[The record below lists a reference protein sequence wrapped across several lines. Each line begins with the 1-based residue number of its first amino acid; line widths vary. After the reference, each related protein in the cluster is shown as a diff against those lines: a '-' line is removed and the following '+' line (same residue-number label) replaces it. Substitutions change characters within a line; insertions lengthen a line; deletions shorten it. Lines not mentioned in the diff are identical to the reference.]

1 MPSAAKLAREL
12 RRIGHRAADGLR
24 ALAEPA
30 RLRRH
35 DRHFGERVRLHPG
48 ALPDRGKVALCL
60 IFRPGGI
67 PASTLATC
75 RFLDTHGYAPFVVSN
90 ARLSGADLEALQATA
105 WQVATRP
112 NYGYDF
118 GGYRDGI
125 KMLAML
131 GVAPRRLLI
140 LNDSIWFPLSASS
153 GLLERMEAAGPLT
166 GPMFERKEGRRHE
179 GHFESYMLSLAGEV
193 VASPAFRGFWQ
204 GFVPS
209 DQRRIVLRRGEKA
222 LTRALA
228 AGGFEPAV
236 LASRS
241 LFVDRVRGLPDEA
254 LRKVLAYAAYDD
266 PADAAEAAGLASA
279 GDFRAAALSHI
290 ARVAAKR
297 NVQEAFVWG
306 AMTLFDLPFLKR
318 RMQPLTV
325 TMRRQYLRAVEAGH
339 LPAPDEPMWSEIRA
353 SVPPAP

>member
-1 MPSAAKLAREL
+1 MPPSAKLAREL

-48 ALPDRGKVALCL
+48 ILPDRGKVALCL
-60 IFRPGGI
+60 VFRPGGI

-75 RFLDTHGYAPFVVSN
+75 RFLDSHGYAPFVVSN
-90 ARLSGADLEALQATA
+90 
-105 WQVATRP
+105 
-112 NYGYDF
+112 
-118 GGYRDGI
+118 
-125 KMLAML
+125 
-131 GVAPRRLLI
+131 
-140 LNDSIWFPLSASS
+140 
-153 GLLERMEAAGPLT
+153 GPLT
-166 GPMFERKEGRRHE
+166 GPMFERKEGRRHA

-193 VASPAFRGFWQ
+193 VASPAFRGFWE

-241 LFVDRVRGLPDEA
+241 LFMDRVRGLPDEA
-254 LRKVLAYAAYDD
+254 LEKVFAYAAYDD
-266 PADAAEAAGLASA
+266 PADAAEAAALASA
-279 GDFRAAALSHI
+279 GDFRGAALSHV

-325 TMRRQYLRAVEAGH
+325 TMRRQYLRAVEAGD